1 MKKLKSTFK
10 FFFSV
15 LLMFLAGAT
24 GGYACAADVSDG
36 GSVQDLGDGGKVVG
50 GESSV
55 TKNEKIMDAEWYVKQ
70 IDKTIVEMKFTGT
83 PIDQI
88 LRHGAT
94 NKSDSIVIKYYSVG
108 QRPLRATLAKQLE
121 AMTTETPKAIE
132 LEDNNIVGAMDTLL
146 VLNADGTF
154 VSGYKSGTDEVD
166 PEHPLMLRVHAIN
179 SETNLP
185 LVYAVNGKQQATRT
199 LILFLP
205 LQRVPSF

>member
-1 MKKLKSTFK
+1 
-10 FFFSV
+10 
-15 LLMFLAGAT
+15 
-24 GGYACAADVSDG
+24 
-36 GSVQDLGDGGKVVG
+36 
-50 GESSV
+50 
-55 TKNEKIMDAEWYVKQ
+55 MDAEWYVKQ

-108 QRPLRATLAKQLE
+108 QRPLRATLAKRLE

-166 PEHPLMLRVHAIN
+166 PEHPLMLCACTQSTVRPTFRL
-179 SETNLP
+179 SMP
-185 LVYAVNGKQQATRT
+185 
-199 LILFLP
+199 
-205 LQRVPSF
+205 

>member
-24 GGYACAADVSDG
+24 GGGYACAADVSDG

-166 PEHPLMLRVHAIN
+166 PEHP
-179 SETNLP
+179 
-185 LVYAVNGKQQATRT
+185 
-199 LILFLP
+199 
-205 LQRVPSF
+205 